1 MGKYAAFLFQ
11 HENIDIHSII
21 AVLETSVMPA
31 TSCPLRINASCATVL
46 GAVAVEERPPALITD
61 ERITDRTV
69 SPSRMASL
77 NFLMYTAETA
87 SPRPYPSAS
96 AEKVLQ
102 DPVGD

>member
-1 MGKYAAFLFQ
+1 
-11 HENIDIHSII
+11 
-21 AVLETSVMPA
+21 
-31 TSCPLRINASCATVL
+31 
-46 GAVAVEERPPALITD
+46 LITD

-87 SPRPYPSAS
+87 SPRAYPSAS